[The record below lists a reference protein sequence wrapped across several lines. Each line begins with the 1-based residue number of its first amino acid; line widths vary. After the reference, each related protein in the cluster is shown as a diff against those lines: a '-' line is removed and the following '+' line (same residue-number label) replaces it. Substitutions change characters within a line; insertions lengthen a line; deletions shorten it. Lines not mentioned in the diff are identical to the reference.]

1 MTYQVRAVGSIL
13 GVPSSDGL
21 YPTDGRTY
29 LRYKDNT
36 GSFKEKDFLLPKVDP
51 TFLSLDKI
59 LVEMYGDLAEK
70 EKYTFTFKVTGPNG
84 FNKSYTISS
93 GTGKRTLEIYDYGP
107 YTVEEVSATYEGAPI
122 D

>member
-1 MTYQVRAVGSIL
+1 
-13 GVPSSDGL
+13 
-21 YPTDGRTY
+21 
-29 LRYKDNT
+29 
-36 GSFKEKDFLLPKVDP
+36 
-51 TFLSLDKI
+51 
-59 LVEMYGDLAEK
+59 MYGDLAEK